1 MKEMD
6 LTWTVRPFSCK
17 MHRKC
22 TLFFI
27 YKKSDFE
34 NYHST
39 VYHADIVKH
48 ELKPFI
54 KNRIFPSFYD
64 AGNKL

>member
-1 MKEMD
+1 
-6 LTWTVRPFSCK
+6 

-34 NYHST
+34 NYQSA

-54 KNRIFPSFYD
+54 KNRISPVFFD

>member
-1 MKEMD
+1 MD
-6 LTWTVRPFSCK
+6 LTWTVRSLSCK

-34 NYHST
+34 NYQSA
-39 VYHADIVKH
+39 VYHVNTVKH
-48 ELKPFI
+48 ELKSFI
-54 KNRIFPSFYD
+54 KKRILPVSSD